1 MVEANLAA
9 IADRDEVLRDR
20 LLTWARDAR
29 ALATWM
35 LRDADSG
42 DDAVQE
48 AVLLGWEKRRSLRNP
63 EQIEAWLNQILV
75 NVCRGELRRRSRES
89 VKLVPEGT
97 LAGDDDASAQRDEI
111 AMAMGCLE
119 PDEQI
124 VVALRFGRDL
134 SIPQIAAHTG
144 LREGT
149 VKSRLHYALEHLRA
163 ALAVQQKAVE
173 ADR

>member
-1 MVEANLAA
+1 MLDAVLTQNP
-9 IADRDEVLRDR
+9 DRDETFRDL

-29 ALATWM
+29 SLATWM

-48 AVLLGWEKRRSLRNP
+48 AALLGWRRRSALRDIGRA
-63 EQIEAWLNQILV
+63 ESWLNQILV
-75 NVCRGELRRRSRES
+75 NVCRQELRRRAKQVVTIPAVES
-89 VKLVPEGT
+89 VDGHDGRVAE
-97 LAGDDDASAQRDEI
+97 RDEI
-111 AMAMGCLE
+111 AAAMACLK

-124 VVALRFGRDL
+124 VVALRYGRDL
-134 SIPQIAAHTG
+134 SIPQIASQTG

-149 VKSRLHYALEHLRA
+149 VKSRLHYALEHLKS
-163 ALAVQQKAVE
+163 ALAAQHVRDE

>member
-1 MVEANLAA
+1 MAEANLEATA
-9 IADRDEVLRDR
+9 NRDDVIRDR
-20 LLTWARDAR
+20 LLAWSRDAR

-48 AVLLGWEKRRSLRNP
+48 AVLLGWEKRRTLRNP
-63 EQIEAWLNQILV
+63 EQVEAWLNQILV
-75 NVCRGELRRRSRES
+75 NVCRGELRRRSRQNVRLAPVE
-89 VKLVPEGT
+89 T
-97 LAGDDDASAQRDEI
+97 LAGHDNASAQRDEI
-111 AMAMGCLE
+111 ATAMGCLE

-134 SIPQIAAHTG
+134 SIPQIAAQTG

>member
-1 MVEANLAA
+1 MVEANLTVAV
-9 IADRDEVLRDR
+9 DRDEAFHDG
-20 LLTWARDAR
+20 LLAWSRDAR

-48 AVLLGWEKRRSLRNP
+48 AVLLGWEKRGTLRNP
-63 EQIEAWLNQILV
+63 ERLDSWLNQILV
-75 NVCRGELRRRSRES
+75 NVCRGELRRRSRQS
-89 VKLVPEGT
+89 VKPILIEPV
-97 LAGDDDASAQRDEI
+97 AGHGDASAQRDEI
-111 AMAMGCLE
+111 AVAMASLE
-119 PDEQI
+119 PDEQL

-134 SIPQIAAHTG
+134 SIPQIASHMG

>member
-1 MVEANLAA
+1 MVEANLATT
-9 IADRDEVLRDR
+9 ADRDEAFRDR
-20 LLTWARDAR
+20 LLTWSRDAR

-48 AVLLGWEKRRSLRNP
+48 AVLLGWEKRRTLRKP

-75 NVCRGELRRRSRES
+75 NVCRGELRRRSRQN
-89 VKLVPEGT
+89 VKLDQAGT
-97 LAGDDDASAQRDEI
+97 SPGHADASAQRDEI
-111 AMAMGCLE
+111 AMAMGSLE

>member
-1 MVEANLAA
+1 MIDANLAGTL
-9 IADRDEVLRDR
+9 DRDEVFRDR
-20 LLTWARDAR
+20 LLAWSRDAR

-48 AVLLGWEKRRSLRNP
+48 AVLLGWEKRRTLRNP
-63 EQIEAWLNQILV
+63 QQVDAWLNQILV
-75 NVCRGELRRRSRES
+75 NACRQELRRRSRQN
-89 VKLVPEGT
+89 VKLARAGT
-97 LAGDDDASAQRDEI
+97 IGGHDDVSAQRDEI
-111 AMAMGCLE
+111 AAAMACLK

-149 VKSRLHYALEHLRA
+149 VKSRLHYALERLRA
-163 ALAVQQKAVE
+163 ALAVQQNAVE
-173 ADR
+173 AER

>member
-1 MVEANLAA
+1 MLEANLAA
-9 IADRDEVLRDR
+9 TADRDEIFRDR
-20 LLTWARDAR
+20 LLAWSRDAR

-48 AVLLGWEKRRSLRNP
+48 AVLLGWEKRRSLRSLD
-63 EQIEAWLNQILV
+63 QIEAWLNQILV
-75 NVCRGELRRRSRES
+75 NVCRGELRRRSRPS
-89 VKLVPEGT
+89 VNIVPAAT
-97 LAGDDDASAQRDEI
+97 LAGHDDASAQRDEI
-111 AMAMGCLE
+111 ATALGCLE

-163 ALAVQQKAVE
+163 ALAVQRKGAE

>member
-1 MVEANLAA
+1 MVDANLAGTL
-9 IADRDEVLRDR
+9 DRDEVFRDQ
-20 LLTWARDAR
+20 LLAWSRDAR

-48 AVLLGWEKRRSLRNP
+48 AVLLGWEKRRTLRNP
-63 EQIEAWLNQILV
+63 QQVDAWLNQILV
-75 NVCRGELRRRSRES
+75 NACRQELRRRSRQN
-89 VKLVPEGT
+89 VKLAYAGT
-97 LAGDDDASAQRDEI
+97 VDGDHAASAQRDEI
-111 AMAMGCLE
+111 GTAMACLT

-149 VKSRLHYALEHLRA
+149 VKSRLHYALERLRA
-163 ALAVQQKAVE
+163 ALAVQQNAAE
-173 ADR
+173 AER

>member
-9 IADRDEVLRDR
+9 TADRDEVFRGR
-20 LLTWARDAR
+20 LLAWSRNAR

-48 AVLLGWEKRRSLRNP
+48 AALLGWEKRRTLRNP
-63 EQIEAWLNQILV
+63 EQVDAWLNQILV
-75 NVCRGELRRRSRES
+75 NVCRGELRRRSRRN
-89 VKLVPEGT
+89 VKLVEAGT
-97 LAGDDDASAQRDEI
+97 LAGHDDASAQRDEI
-111 AMAMGCLE
+111 AMAMGCLDPE
-119 PDEQI
+119 EQI

-163 ALAVQQKAVE
+163 ALAVQQKAMK